1 MHKFVVRAA
10 TLVALVVC
18 AHAAQDIAGSWQGTL
33 KVGRD
38 VRLIVE
44 ISKSENGGWNAML
57 YSIDQGEGMRAD
69 SVTLEGLTVK
79 ISLNMI
85 HGAYEGTLSED
96 GGTMK
101 GTWTQGKPLPLD
113 LARATKETA
122 WTHDQSPHTIRFV
135 TVDKDVR
142 LEVLDW
148 GGSGR
153 ALVFL
158 AGLGNTAVSAGIKRP
173 HFYRF

>member
-1 MHKFVVRAA
+1 
-10 TLVALVVC
+10 
-18 AHAAQDIAGSWQGTL
+18 
-33 KVGRD
+33 
-38 VRLIVE
+38 
-44 ISKSENGGWNAML
+44 
-57 YSIDQGEGMRAD
+57 
-69 SVTLEGLTVK
+69 
-79 ISLNMI
+79 
-85 HGAYEGTLSED
+85 
-96 GGTMK
+96 
-101 GTWTQGKPLPLD
+101 